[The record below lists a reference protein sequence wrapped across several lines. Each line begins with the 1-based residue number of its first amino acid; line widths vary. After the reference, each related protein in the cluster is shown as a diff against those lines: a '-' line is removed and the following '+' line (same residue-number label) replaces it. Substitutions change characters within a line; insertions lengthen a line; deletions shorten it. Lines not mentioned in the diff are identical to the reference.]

1 MPKTSFKQKTFLFLI
16 GIALTLILL
25 EFVLRL
31 GGWVFDYRL
40 SKRNI
45 VSQEEDEIRI
55 LCIGE
60 STTALGGEDSYPSQL
75 EQILNSKGLEK
86 KFKVIN
92 KGMVSKTSEDILRE
106 LDKNLDAYNPRYVVS
121 MIGVNDYTIDKG
133 KLGFSLKIERLLKHF
148 RVYKFF
154 SLLKKHMSNIG
165 KPKHVP
171 VVASEHEETDD
182 LSKVKVTLD
191 SLKEFNRIV
200 VTLESLEGQLKND
213 VQRSEVEVKK
223 RQVNDQIMDLNYR
236 LGLLYRRVNDYSNS
250 IAYLKK
256 SLKGNDDD
264 AKINYEL
271 GMVLQQENRCTE
283 AILFFKKSIDIFP
296 TVKSYQEMARCFSM
310 VGKNDIAANLYMLV
324 IETKPEIGRTYL
336 EIGKWFELQNKFE
349 QAEEIYK
356 KGVEKK
362 QPDYFLYDAL
372 ISLYERMGKH
382 KDIKVMEAMAKKYR
396 KTVQR
401 YVLTTEKNYN
411 VIADVIRSKENTQL
425 IAMQY
430 PIRKIEDLK
439 KIFWSKDDIVFVEN
453 KFNFDQALKKQ
464 DYFELFSDYFAFD
477 FGHCTRK
484 GNRLIAQNMA
494 NTILELENDRKNK

>member
-1 MPKTSFKQKTFLFLI
+1 MPQTSLKQKISLFFVGLI
-16 GIALTLILL
+16 FTLILL
-25 EFVLRL
+25 EAVLRL

-45 VSQEEDEIRI
+45 VSQDEDEIRI

-75 EQILNSKGLEK
+75 EQILNSKGFDK

-92 KGMVSKTSEDILRE
+92 KGMVSKTSKDILRE
-106 LDKNLDAYNPRYVVS
+106 LRQNLEVYNPRYVVS
-121 MIGVNDYTIDKG
+121 MIGVNDYTIDNG
-133 KLGFSLKIERLLKHF
+133 KLGLSLKIEKLLKPF

-154 SLLKKHMSNIG
+154 SLLKKHISNVG
-165 KPKHVP
+165 KPEHVP
-171 VVASEHEETDD
+171 VAVSDRKEIDD

-191 SLKEFNRIV
+191 LLKEFNRIAA
-200 VTLESLEGQLKND
+200 TLKSLEGQLKND

-236 LGLLYRRVNDYSNS
+236 LGLLYRRTNDYSDAIS
-250 IAYLKK
+250 YLKK
-256 SLKGNDDD
+256 SLKGTKED

-271 GMVLQQENRCTE
+271 GMVFQEQNRCLE
-283 AILFFKKSIDIFP
+283 AILFFKKSVDLSP
-296 TVKSYQEMARCFSM
+296 TSKSYQEMARCFSRI
-310 VGKNDIAANLYMLV
+310 GKNDTAAKLYKLV

-336 EIGKWFELQNKFE
+336 EIGKWFELQNQFD

-356 KGVEKK
+356 KGIAKNN
-362 QPDYFLYDAL
+362 PDYFLYDAL
-372 ISLYERMGKH
+372 INLYDRMGRSD
-382 KDIKVMEAMAKKYR
+382 DIETMQELAKKHR

-411 VIADVIRSKENTQL
+411 AIVDVVRAKENIQM

-430 PIRKIEDLK
+430 PVRKIEDLK
-439 KIFWSKDDIVFVEN
+439 KIFWAKDDIAFVEN
-453 KFNFDQALKKQ
+453 KSNFEQALKEQ
-464 DYFELFSDYFAFD
+464 DFFELFSDYFAFD

-484 GNRLIAQNMA
+484 GNRLIAENLS
-494 NTILELENDRKNK
+494 NTILRLER